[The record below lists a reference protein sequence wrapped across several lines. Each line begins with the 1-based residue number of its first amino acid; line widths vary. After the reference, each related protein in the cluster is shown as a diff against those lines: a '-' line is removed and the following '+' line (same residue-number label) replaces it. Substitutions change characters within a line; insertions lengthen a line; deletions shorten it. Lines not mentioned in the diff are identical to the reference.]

1 MQINT
6 PSVNSSN
13 SNACQF
19 WCKPVVAA
27 DMSPLIVQYP
37 LKMQSQI
44 QGLIQEELHALEL
57 FYIIYVILD
66 TNSFQVTP
74 HHPSIT

>member
-1 MQINT
+1 
-6 PSVNSSN
+6 
-13 SNACQF
+13 
-19 WCKPVVAA
+19 
-27 DMSPLIVQYP
+27 
-37 LKMQSQI
+37 MQSQI